1 MNEFTWDKICERAI
15 ENNKTIICEVD
26 KKHSK
31 RFFRVKCNVCGEEKE
46 ARFTAFKGCKKCS
59 YAKNKSNTEEFI
71 LKAKI
76 KHGDKYSY
84 DLVEY
89 INSYTKVKIF
99 CNDCQIVFE
108 QRPQG
113 HLSGKGCAKCSFTS
127 NTEEFI
133 EKAKIKHCDKYNYD
147 LVEYINSYTKVKIF
161 CNTCKNIFEEEPSQH
176 LFKTECVLCN
186 KNKRLN
192 KEKFIFQS
200 IEIHS
205 NKYNYDLVE
214 YISIS
219 KKVQIKCNCCEK
231 TFLQR
236 PFDHI
241 RGRGCKVCSLRN
253 RTRSL
258 DEFISIATSIHGD
271 KYNYD
276 LVQYTNKRTNIAI
289 YCNTCKQTFLQ
300 SPGQHLI
307 GHGCKICADN
317 RLRYDINSF
326 IEKSQKV
333 HNDKYNYDSTVYVD
347 CNIKVKIFCKKC
359 NDFFEQRPADHM
371 HGIGC
376 RKCAIK
382 FVSEQHKSNTEEFI
396 LKAKQK
402 HGDKFNYDLVEYVGA
417 FNKVQILCTKCNIL
431 FEQAACNHLNGA
443 GCPKCRESKGE
454 NKIAKYLLDKNIR
467 FTKNKIF
474 KTLKDK
480 SYLKPDFYLDDLIL
494 LIEYDGE
501 FHYKALMGS
510 TLKEKQKNLE
520 DCQRRDKIK
529 NKWAEENNIPL
540 LRIPYWDF
548 DRIEE
553 LIEAFILEHTSPKER
568 KQLALEI

>member
-1 MNEFTWDKICERAI
+1 MDEFTWDKICERAI

-46 ARFTAFKGCKKCS
+46 ARFTTFKGCKKCS
-59 YAKNKSNTEEFI
+59 YAKNRSNTEEFI

-89 INSYTKVKIF
+89 INSHTKVKMF

-113 HLSGKGCAKCSFTS
+113 HLSGKGCTKCCLTS

-176 LFKTECVLCN
+176 LLKTECVLCN

-192 KEKFIFQS
+192 KEKFILQS
-200 IEIHS
+200 IKIHS
-205 NKYNYDLVE
+205 DKYNYDLVDF
-214 YISIS
+214 ISIA
-219 KKVQIKCNCCEK
+219 KKVRIKCNCCEK

-241 RGRGCKVCSLRN
+241 RGRGCKVCSLKN

-258 DEFISIATSIHGD
+258 DEFISIAKSIHGD

-276 LVQYTNKRTNIAI
+276 LVQYTNKRTKINI
-289 YCNTCKQTFLQ
+289 YCNTCDQTFLQ
-300 SPGQHLI
+300 SPTQHLI
-307 GHGCKICADN
+307 GQGCKICADN

-326 IEKSQKV
+326 IEKARKV
-333 HNDKYNYDSTVYVD
+333 HNDKYNYDLAEYVD
-347 CNIKVKIFCKKC
+347 SNIKVKIFCKEC
-359 NDFFEQRPADHM
+359 NVFFEQRPADHM
-371 HGIGC
+371 QGI
-376 RKCAIK
+376 
-382 FVSEQHKSNTEEFI
+382 
-396 LKAKQK
+396 
-402 HGDKFNYDLVEYVGA
+402 
-417 FNKVQILCTKCNIL
+417 
-431 FEQAACNHLNGA
+431 

-454 NKIAKYLLDKNIR
+454 NRVAAYLEKINEYFI
-467 FTKNKIF
+467 IQ
-474 KTLKDK
+474 KTFDDLKDIRK
-480 SYLKPDFYLDDLIL
+480 LRFDFYLPKHNKI
-494 LIEYDGE
+494 IEFDGAGHFMAIWGASDE
-501 FHYKALMGS
+501 S
-510 TLKEKQKNLE
+510 KQKNFE
-520 DCQRRDKIK
+520 DCQKRDKIK
-529 NKWAEENNIPL
+529 NEWAIKNDIPM
-540 LRIPYWDF
+540 LRIPYWDIE
-548 DRIEE
+548 RIPE
-553 LIEAFILEHTSPKER
+553 LIEEFILENTK
-568 KQLALEI
+568 KQDKQVSLEI